1 MSGKPMNS
9 APVVLLEDVDCPTG
23 GPLSLVIKRLQIDAG
38 ERVAVVGHNGA
49 GKSTLLRLLSGF
61 VHAQT
66 GQVQVLGR
74 ALQQPQS
81 APKIRA
87 LRCELGQIMQSLH
100 LVGRLTVLENALIGC
115 LGRISGWRGWTR
127 CFPAPE
133 VAAARQALDAVGLLD
148 RADARTD
155 SLSGGERQ
163 KVALARLLMQRPK
176 LILADEPTAALDPAA
191 AREVCQ
197 LLVSAAA
204 GATLISVV
212 HNPALLPLLAD
223 RVIGIKNGRIVF
235 DLPITDITPQGLELL
250 YQADGAAIPQTQDA
264 PDTPGSV
271 LPGPMDKVIYS

>member
-1 MSGKPMNS
+1 MS
-9 APVVLLEDVDCPTG
+9 ALPVVVLQDVDCPTG
-23 GPLSLVIKRLQIDAG
+23 GPVNLLIQRLQINAG
-38 ERVAVVGHNGA
+38 ERVALIGHNGA

-66 GQVQVLGR
+66 GQVNVLGR
-74 ALQQPQS
+74 DLHQPQTG
-81 APKIRA
+81 PQMRA
-87 LRCELGQIMQSLH
+87 LRRELGQIMQSLH
-100 LVGRLTVLENALIGC
+100 LVGRLTVLENALIGG

-127 CFPAPE
+127 CFPAHE

-163 KVALARLLMQRPK
+163 KVALARLLMQRPQ
-176 LILADEPTAALDPAA
+176 LILADEPTAALDPSA

-197 LLVSAAA
+197 LLVTAAA

-212 HNPALLPLLAD
+212 HNPALLPLLAE

-235 DLPITDITPQGLELL
+235 DLPISDITPQGLEVL
-250 YQADGAAIPQTQDA
+250 YQADGAATPHTPDA
-264 PDTPGSV
+264 PQAARSG
-271 LPGPMDKVIYS
+271 LPSPLAMVTCL